1 MSLWTIAWKYLCGRL
16 LASALTAVSVALGV
30 SLILATFLLTRGIR
44 AGFIAGTT
52 DYSLIVGA
60 KSSPT
65 QLVLGTIFRL
75 DVATPNIPYTVYEQ
89 LHDDARVERA
99 VPVALGDAY
108 QGFRY
113 VGTTTDYF
121 AAAPW
126 RRKTLSVAAGRFWDD
141 DPPGQPSYAAV
152 LGAEVAQRT
161 GLQIGDAFYEGEEMA
176 EHPLKVV
183 GILRP
188 THSADDRTI
197 FFSLASYWDMN
208 EVARAMAVKPL
219 TTVLVRPKR
228 LSDLPHLHR
237 EFNVNPETQAALP
250 SAVLLT
256 IFNLLGVAEE
266 VLRFVLGAV
275 VLGVLLYLFVALY
288 SAMLERRR
296 EIATMRALGARR
308 MTVVVIVLLEACLI
322 ALIGGIVGLL
332 GGHGVAALGA
342 HLLSQRGGLA
352 LAPFTVSTVHP
363 LLLAGVILLGACAGL
378 LPAVLAYRTEVAENL
393 APLS

>member
-1 MSLWTIAWKYLCGRL
+1 MSLWSIAWKYVCGRW

-65 QLVLGTIFRL
+65 QLVLGTIFRM

-113 VGTTTDYF
+113 VATTTDYF

-126 RRKTLSVAAGRFWDD
+126 RRKTFTVAAGRFWGDD
-141 DPPGQPSYAAV
+141 APGQPTYEAL
-152 LGAEVAQRT
+152 LGTEVAQRT
-161 GLQIGDAFYEGEEMA
+161 GLRIGEAFYEGEEMA
-176 EHPLKVV
+176 EYPLRVV

-197 FFSLASYWDMN
+197 FFSLASYWEMN
-208 EVARAMAVKPL
+208 EVARPMVIKPL
-219 TTVLVRPKR
+219 TTVLIRPKR

-237 EFNVNPETQAALP
+237 EFNVNSETQAVLP
-250 SAVLLT
+250 SAVVLT

-275 VLGVLLYLFVALY
+275 VLVVLLYLFVALY

-308 MTVVVIVLLEACLI
+308 MTVLVIVLLEACLI

-352 LAPFTVSTVHP
+352 LAPFTVSALQP
-363 LLLAGVILLGACAGL
+363 LLLMGVTLLGACAGL

>member
-1 MSLWTIAWKYLCGRL
+1 MSLWSIAWKYVCGRW

-65 QLVLGTIFRL
+65 QLVLGTIFRM

-113 VGTTTDYF
+113 VATTTDYF

-126 RRKTLSVAAGRFWDD
+126 RRKTFTVAAGRFWGDD
-141 DPPGQPSYAAV
+141 APGQPTYEAL
-152 LGAEVAQRT
+152 LGIEVAQRT
-161 GLQIGDAFYEGEEMA
+161 GLRIGEAFYEGEEMA
-176 EHPLKVV
+176 EYPLRVV

-197 FFSLASYWDMN
+197 FFSLASYWEMN
-208 EVARAMAVKPL
+208 EVARSMAIKPL

-228 LSDLPHLHR
+228 LSDLPSLYR
-237 EFNVNPETQAALP
+237 EFNVNPETQAVLP

-256 IFNLLGVAEE
+256 IFNLLGVVEE

-275 VLGVLLYLFVALY
+275 VLVVLLYLFVALY

-308 MTVVVIVLLEACLI
+308 MTVLVIVLLEACLI

-352 LAPFTVSTVHP
+352 LAPFTVSALQP
-363 LLLAGVILLGACAGL
+363 LLLMGVTLLGACAGL

>member
-1 MSLWTIAWKYLCGRL
+1 MSLSRIAWKYIWGRR
-16 LASALTAVSVALGV
+16 LASALTALSVALGV

-44 AGFIAGTT
+44 ESFIVGAT
-52 DYSLIVGA
+52 DYSLLVGA
-60 KSSPT
+60 KSNPT
-65 QLVLGTIFRL
+65 QLVLGAIFRM
-75 DVATPNIPYTVYEQ
+75 DVATPNMPYTVYEQ
-89 LHDDARVERA
+89 LRDDARVERA

-113 VGTTTDYF
+113 VATTPEYF
-121 AAAPW
+121 APAPW
-126 RRKTLSVAAGRFWDD
+126 RRKTFAVAVGRWWNET
-141 DPPGQPSYAAV
+141 PPEQPNYEAV

-161 GLQIGDAFYEGEEMA
+161 GLRIGEAFYEGEEMA
-176 EHPLKVV
+176 EYPLTVV

-188 THSADDRTI
+188 TSSADDRTI
-197 FFSLASYWDMN
+197 FFSLASFWGMN
-208 EVARAMAVKPL
+208 EVARNATVKPL

-237 EFNVNPETQAALP
+237 EFNVSPETQAVLP

-256 IFNLLGVAEE
+256 IFNLLSVAEE
-266 VLRFVLGAV
+266 VIRFVLEAV
-275 VLGVLLYLFVALY
+275 VLVVLLYLFVALY

-308 MTVVVIVLLEACLI
+308 LTVLCIVLLEACFI
-322 ALIGGIVGLL
+322 ALIGGLAGLV
-332 GGHGVAALGA
+332 GGHSMAALGA
-342 HLLSQRGGLA
+342 HLLAQRGGLA
-352 LAPFTVSTVHP
+352 LAPFTISALQP
-363 LLLAGVILLGACAGL
+363 LLLVGVTLLGGCAGL

>member
-16 LASALTAVSVALGV
+16 LTSALTAVSVALGI

-52 DYSLIVGA
+52 DYSLIIGA

-75 DVATPNIPYTVYEQ
+75 DVATPNISYTVYEQ
-89 LHDDARVERA
+89 LHDDARIERA

-121 AAAPW
+121 ATAPW
-126 RRKTLSVAAGRFWDD
+126 RRKNFSMAAGRFWSDD
-141 DPPGQPSYAAV
+141 QPGQPSYEAV

-176 EHPLKVV
+176 EHPLRVV

-197 FFSLASYWDMN
+197 FFSLATYWDMN
-208 EVARAMAVKPL
+208 ELARAMAVKPL

-228 LSDLPHLHR
+228 LSDLPHLYR

-256 IFNLLGVAEE
+256 IFNLLSVAEE

-275 VLGVLLYLFVALY
+275 ALVVLLYLFVALY

-308 MTVVVIVLLEACLI
+308 MTVLVIVLLEACLI

-332 GGHGVAALGA
+332 GGHGVAVLGA

-363 LLLAGVILLGACAGL
+363 LLLVGVILLGGCAGL

>member
-1 MSLWTIAWKYLCGRL
+1 MSLWIIAWKYLCGRL
-16 LASALTAVSVALGV
+16 LASVLTAVSVALGV

-89 LHDDARVERA
+89 LQDDARVERA
-99 VPVALGDAY
+99 VPITLGDAY

-126 RRKTLSVAAGRFWDD
+126 RRKTFSVATGRFWDD
-141 DPPGQPSYAAV
+141 DPPGQPSYEAV

-188 THSADDRTI
+188 MHST
-197 FFSLASYWDMN
+197 F
-208 EVARAMAVKPL
+208 
-219 TTVLVRPKR
+219 
-228 LSDLPHLHR
+228 
-237 EFNVNPETQAALP
+237 
-250 SAVLLT
+250 
-256 IFNLLGVAEE
+256 
-266 VLRFVLGAV
+266 
-275 VLGVLLYLFVALY
+275 
-288 SAMLERRR
+288 
-296 EIATMRALGARR
+296 
-308 MTVVVIVLLEACLI
+308 
-322 ALIGGIVGLL
+322 
-332 GGHGVAALGA
+332 
-342 HLLSQRGGLA
+342 QR
-352 LAPFTVSTVHP
+352 
-363 LLLAGVILLGACAGL
+363 I
-378 LPAVLAYRTEVAENL
+378 
-393 APLS
+393 

>member
-1 MSLWTIAWKYLCGRL
+1 
-16 LASALTAVSVALGV
+16 
-30 SLILATFLLTRGIR
+30 
-44 AGFIAGTT
+44 
-52 DYSLIVGA
+52 
-60 KSSPT
+60 
-65 QLVLGTIFRL
+65 
-75 DVATPNIPYTVYEQ
+75 
-89 LHDDARVERA
+89 
-99 VPVALGDAY
+99 
-108 QGFRY
+108 
-113 VGTTTDYF
+113 
-121 AAAPW
+121 
-126 RRKTLSVAAGRFWDD
+126 
-141 DPPGQPSYAAV
+141 V

-161 GLQIGDAFYEGEEMA
+161 GLHIGDAFYEGEEMA
-176 EHPLKVV
+176 EDPLKVV

-188 THSADDRTI
+188 MHSADDRTI

-256 IFNLLGVAEE
+256 IFNLLRVAEE

-275 VLGVLLYLFVALY
+275 VLVVLLYLFVALY

-308 MTVVVIVLLEACLI
+308 MTVLVIVLLEACLI

-332 GGHGVAALGA
+332 GGHGVAVLGA

-352 LAPFTVSTVHP
+352 LAPFSVSTVHP
-363 LLLAGVILLGACAGL
+363 LLLVGVILLGACAGL
-378 LPAVLAYRTEVAENL
+378 LPAILAYRTEVAENL
-393 APLS
+393 TPLS

>member
-1 MSLWTIAWKYLCGRL
+1 MSLWTIAWRYLCGRL
-16 LASALTAVSVALGV
+16 LASALTTLAVALGV

-44 AGFIAGTT
+44 TGFIAGTT

-75 DVATPNIPYTVYEQ
+75 DVATPNILYTVYEQ
-89 LHDDARVERA
+89 LRDDVRVEQA

-113 VGTTTDYF
+113 VATTTDYF
-121 AAAPW
+121 ATAPW
-126 RRKTLSVAAGRFWDD
+126 RRKHFSVAAGRFWSDD
-141 DPPGQPSYAAV
+141 QPEQPSYAAV
-152 LGAEVAQRT
+152 LGAEVAQRS
-161 GLQIGDAFYEGEEMA
+161 GRQIGDAFYEGEEMA

-183 GILRP
+183 GILRD

-197 FFSLASYWDMN
+197 FFSLATYWDMN
-208 EVARAMAVKPL
+208 EIARAMTVKPL

-228 LSDLPHLHR
+228 LSDLLPLHR
-237 EFNVNPETQAALP
+237 EFNVHPETQAALP

-256 IFNLLGVAEE
+256 IFNLLGMAEE
-266 VLRFVLGAV
+266 VLGFVLGAV
-275 VLGVLLYLFVALY
+275 VLIVLLYVFVALY

-308 MTVVVIVLLEACLI
+308 ITVLTLVFLEACLI
-322 ALIGGIVGLL
+322 ALIGGIVGML
-332 GGHGVAALGA
+332 GGHGVAMLGA
-342 HLLSQRGGLA
+342 HVLSQRGGLA
-352 LAPFTVSTVHP
+352 LAPFTVGAVHP
-363 LLLAGVILLGACAGL
+363 LLLVGVLLLGACAGL

>member
-126 RRKTLSVAAGRFWDD
+126 RRKTFSVATGRFWDN

-161 GLQIGDAFYEGEEMA
+161 GLHIGDAFYEGEEMA
-176 EHPLKVV
+176 EHPLKVA

-237 EFNVNPETQAALP
+237 EFNVNPETQAG
-250 SAVLLT
+250 SV
-256 IFNLLGVAEE
+256 
-266 VLRFVLGAV
+266 
-275 VLGVLLYLFVALY
+275 
-288 SAMLERRR
+288 
-296 EIATMRALGARR
+296 R
-308 MTVVVIVLLEACLI
+308 MI
-322 ALIGGIVGLL
+322 
-332 GGHGVAALGA
+332 
-342 HLLSQRGGLA
+342 SR
-352 LAPFTVSTVHP
+352 
-363 LLLAGVILLGACAGL
+363 
-378 LPAVLAYRTEVAENL
+378 N
-393 APLS
+393 

>member
-1 MSLWTIAWKYLCGRL
+1 MSLWSIAWKYVCGRR
-16 LASALTAVSVALGV
+16 LASTLTAVSVALGV

-52 DYSLIVGA
+52 DYNLIVGA

-75 DVATPNIPYTVYEQ
+75 DVATPNILYTVYEQ

-108 QGFRY
+108 QGFHY
-113 VGTTTDYF
+113 VGTSTDYF

-126 RRKTLSVAAGRFWDD
+126 RRQTFRVAAGRFWNDD
-141 DPPGQPSYAAV
+141 QPGQPSYEAV
-152 LGAEVAQRT
+152 LGAEVAQGT
-161 GLQIGDAFYEGEEMA
+161 DLQMGDAFYEGEEMA
-176 EHPLKVV
+176 EHPLRVV

-197 FFSLASYWDMN
+197 FFSLATYWDMN

-219 TTVLVRPKR
+219 TTVLVRSKR
-228 LSDLPHLHR
+228 LSDLPHLYR
-237 EFNVNPETQAALP
+237 EFNVNPETQATFP

-256 IFNLLGVAEE
+256 IFNLLSVAEE

-275 VLGVLLYLFVALY
+275 VLIVLLYLFVALY

-308 MTVVVIVLLEACLI
+308 MTVLVIALLEACFI
-322 ALIGGIVGLL
+322 ALVGGIVGLL
-332 GGHGVAALGA
+332 GGHGIAALGA

-363 LLLAGVILLGACAGL
+363 LLLIGVILLGACAGV

-393 APLS
+393 TPLS

>member
-1 MSLWTIAWKYLCGRL
+1 MNLWIIAWKYVCGRL

-44 AGFIAGTT
+44 EGFIAGTT
-52 DYSLIVGA
+52 DYSLLVGA

-65 QLVLGTIFRL
+65 QLVLGTIFRM

-99 VPVALGDAY
+99 VPVAMGDAY

-113 VGTTTDYF
+113 VGTTTAYF

-126 RRKTLSVAAGRFWDD
+126 RRKTFTVAAGRFWGD
-141 DPPGQPSYAAV
+141 DPPDQPTYEAL

-161 GLQIGDAFYEGEEMA
+161 GLRIGEAFYEGEEMA
-176 EHPLKVV
+176 AHPLRVV

-188 THSADDRTI
+188 THSADDQTI

-208 EVARAMAVKPL
+208 EVARSMAVKPL

-256 IFNLLGVAEE
+256 IFNVLGVAEE
-266 VLRFVLGAV
+266 VLRFVLGTV
-275 VLGVLLYLFVALY
+275 VLVVLLYLFVALY

-308 MTVVVIVLLEACLI
+308 VTVLVIVLLEACLL
-322 ALIGGIVGLL
+322 ALTGGIVGLL

-352 LAPFTVSTVHP
+352 LAPFTVSALQP
-363 LLLAGVILLGACAGL
+363 LLLMGVTLLGACAGL
-378 LPAVLAYRTEVAENL
+378 LPAVLAYRTAVAENL

>member
-1 MSLWTIAWKYLCGRL
+1 MSLWTIAWKYLCGRW
-16 LASALTAVSVALGV
+16 LASALTVVSVALGV

-44 AGFIAGTT
+44 EGFIAGTT
-52 DYSLIVGA
+52 DYSLLVGA

-65 QLVLGTIFRL
+65 QLVLGTIFRM

-89 LHDDARVERA
+89 LQDDARVERA

-108 QGFRY
+108 QGLRY
-113 VGTTTDYF
+113 VATTADYF

-126 RRKTLSVAAGRFWDD
+126 RRKTFTVAAGRFWSD
-141 DPPGQPSYAAV
+141 DPPGQPTYKAL
-152 LGAEVAQRT
+152 LGAAVAQRA
-161 GLQIGDAFYEGEEMA
+161 GLRIGDAFYEGEEMA
-176 EHPLKVV
+176 EYPLTVV

-188 THSADDRTI
+188 THSADDRSI
-197 FFSLASYWDMN
+197 FFSLASFWEMN
-208 EVARAMAVKPL
+208 EIARHMAVKPL
-219 TTVLVRPKR
+219 TTVLIRPKR
-228 LSDLPHLHR
+228 LSDLPSLHR

-256 IFNLLGVAEE
+256 MFNLLGIAEE

-275 VLGVLLYLFVALY
+275 VLVVLLYLFVALY

-308 MTVVVIVLLEACLI
+308 TTVLLIVLLEACLI
-322 ALIGGIVGLL
+322 AFMGGTAGLV
-332 GGHGVAALGA
+332 GGHGMAVLGA

-352 LAPFTVSTVHP
+352 LAPLTVSAFQP
-363 LLLAGVILLGACAGL
+363 LLLVGVTLLGACAGL

>member
-1 MSLWTIAWKYLCGRL
+1 M
-16 LASALTAVSVALGV
+16 
-30 SLILATFLLTRGIR
+30 
-44 AGFIAGTT
+44 
-52 DYSLIVGA
+52 
-60 KSSPT
+60 
-65 QLVLGTIFRL
+65 
-75 DVATPNIPYTVYEQ
+75 
-89 LHDDARVERA
+89 
-99 VPVALGDAY
+99 
-108 QGFRY
+108 
-113 VGTTTDYF
+113 
-121 AAAPW
+121 
-126 RRKTLSVAAGRFWDD
+126 AAGRFWSDD
-141 DPPGQPSYAAV
+141 QPGQPSYEAV

-176 EHPLKVV
+176 EHPLRVV

-197 FFSLASYWDMN
+197 FFSLATYWDMN
-208 EVARAMAVKPL
+208 ELARAMAVKPL

-228 LSDLPHLHR
+228 LSDLPHLYR

-256 IFNLLGVAEE
+256 IFNLLSVAEE

-275 VLGVLLYLFVALY
+275 ALVVLLYLFVALY

-308 MTVVVIVLLEACLI
+308 MMVLVIVLLEACLI

-332 GGHGVAALGA
+332 GGHGIAVLGA
-342 HLLSQRGGLA
+342 HVLSQRGGLA
-352 LAPFTVSTVHP
+352 LAPFTVSMVHP
-363 LLLAGVILLGACAGL
+363 LLLIGVILLGACAGL

>member
-16 LASALTAVSVALGV
+16 LASVLTAIAVALGV
-30 SLILATFLLTRGIR
+30 SLILATFLLARGIR

-52 DYSLIVGA
+52 DYSLIIGA

-75 DVATPNIPYTVYEQ
+75 DVATPNIPYTIYEQ
-89 LHDDARVERA
+89 LRDDARVERA

-113 VGTTTDYF
+113 LGTTTDYF

-126 RRKTLSVAAGRFWDD
+126 RCKNFSVVAGRLWSD
-141 DPPGQPSYAAV
+141 DPPDQPSYEAV
-152 LGAEVAQRT
+152 LGAEVAHRT
-161 GLQIGDAFYEGEEMA
+161 GLQIGHAFYEGEEMA

-188 THSADDRTI
+188 VYSADDHTI

-219 TTVLVRPKR
+219 TTVLVRPQR
-228 LSDLPHLHR
+228 LSDLPQLHR

-250 SAVLLT
+250 SAVLLS
-256 IFNLLGVAEE
+256 IFNLLSVAEE

-275 VLGVLLYLFVALY
+275 VLVVLLYLFVALY

-308 MTVVVIVLLEACLI
+308 MTILVIVLLEACLI
-322 ALIGGIVGLL
+322 ALIGGIIGLL
-332 GGHGVAALGA
+332 GGHGVAVLGA

-363 LLLAGVILLGACAGL
+363 LLLVGVILLGACAGL

>member
-1 MSLWTIAWKYLCGRL
+1 MSLWTIAWKYLCGRP
-16 LASALTAVSVALGV
+16 LASVLTAVAVALGV
-30 SLILATFLLTRGIR
+30 SLILATFLLARSIR

-52 DYSLIVGA
+52 DYSLIIGA

-75 DVATPNIPYTVYEQ
+75 DVATPNVPYTIYEQ
-89 LHDDARVERA
+89 LRDDARVERA

-113 VGTTTDYF
+113 LGTTTDYF

-126 RRKTLSVAAGRFWDD
+126 RRKTFSVVAGRFWSD
-141 DPPGQPSYAAV
+141 DPPDQPSYEAV
-152 LGAEVAQRT
+152 LGAEVAQRA

-188 THSADDRTI
+188 VYSADDRTI

-208 EVARAMAVKPL
+208 EVARAMTVKPL
-219 TTVLVRPKR
+219 TTVLVRPQR
-228 LSDLPHLHR
+228 LSDLPQLHR
-237 EFNVNPETQAALP
+237 EFSVNPETQAALP
-250 SAVLLT
+250 SAVLLS
-256 IFNLLGVAEE
+256 IFNLLSVAEE
-266 VLRFVLGAV
+266 VLRFVLAAV
-275 VLGVLLYLFVALY
+275 VLVVLLYLFVALY

-308 MTVVVIVLLEACLI
+308 MTVLMIMLLEACLI

-352 LAPFTVSTVHP
+352 LAPLTISTVHP
-363 LLLAGVILLGACAGL
+363 LLVVGITLLGACAGI

-393 APLS
+393 TPLS

>member
-1 MSLWTIAWKYLCGRL
+1 MSLWTIAWKYLYGRL

-30 SLILATFLLTRGIR
+30 SLILATLLLTRGIR

-75 DVATPNIPYTVYEQ
+75 EVATPNIPYTVYEQ

-113 VGTTTDYF
+113 VGTTTGYF

-126 RRKTLSVAAGRFWDD
+126 RRKTFSVAAGRFWGNDRPD
-141 DPPGQPSYAAV
+141 QPSYEAV

-161 GLQIGDAFYEGEEMA
+161 GLHIGDAFYEGEEMA
-176 EHPLKVV
+176 EHPLSVV

-188 THSADDRTI
+188 THSADDRSI

-308 MTVVVIVLLEACLI
+308 MTVLVIVLLEACLI
-322 ALIGGIVGLL
+322 ALIGGVVGLL
-332 GGHGVAALGA
+332 GGHGVAVLGA
-342 HLLSQRGGLA
+342 HLLSQRSGLA

-363 LLLAGVILLGACAGL
+363 LLLVGVTLLGACAGL

>member
-1 MSLWTIAWKYLCGRL
+1 MSLSSIAWKYIWGRW
-16 LASALTAVSVALGV
+16 LASALTVLAVALGV

-44 AGFIAGTT
+44 ESFIGGAT
-52 DYSLIVGA
+52 DYSLLVGA
-60 KSSPT
+60 KSNPT
-65 QLVLGTIFRL
+65 QLVLGTIFRM

-89 LHDDARVERA
+89 LRDDARVERA

-113 VGTTTDYF
+113 VATTPEYF
-121 AAAPW
+121 ATAPW
-126 RRKTLSVAAGRFWDD
+126 RRKTFAMAAGRWWNET
-141 DPPGQPSYAAV
+141 PPEQPNYEAV

-161 GLQIGDAFYEGEEMA
+161 GLQLGEAFYEGEEMA
-176 EHPLKVV
+176 EYPLTVV

-188 THSADDRTI
+188 TSSADDRTI
-197 FFSLASYWDMN
+197 FFSLASFWGMN
-208 EVARAMAVKPL
+208 EVARQAAIKPL

-228 LSDLPHLHR
+228 LSDVPHLHR
-237 EFNVNPETQAALP
+237 EFNVNPDTQAVLP

-256 IFNLLGVAEE
+256 IFNLLSVAEE
-266 VLRFVLGAV
+266 VLRFVLSAV
-275 VLGVLLYLFVALY
+275 VLVVLLYLFVALY

-308 MTVVVIVLLEACLI
+308 LTVLVIVLLEACLI

-332 GGHGVAALGA
+332 GGHGVAVLGA

-352 LAPFTVSTVHP
+352 LAPFTVSAVHP
-363 LLLAGVILLGACAGL
+363 LLLVGITLLGMCAGL

>member
-1 MSLWTIAWKYLCGRL
+1 
-16 LASALTAVSVALGV
+16 
-30 SLILATFLLTRGIR
+30 
-44 AGFIAGTT
+44 
-52 DYSLIVGA
+52 
-60 KSSPT
+60 
-65 QLVLGTIFRL
+65 
-75 DVATPNIPYTVYEQ
+75 VATPNIPYTVYEQ

-126 RRKTLSVAAGRFWDD
+126 RRKTFSVATGHIWSD
-141 DPPGQPSYAAV
+141 DPPGQPSYEAV
-152 LGAEVAQRT
+152 LGAEAAQRT

-183 GILRP
+183 GILQP
-188 THSADDRTI
+188 MHSADDRTI

-275 VLGVLLYLFVALY
+275 VLVVLLYLFVALY

-308 MTVVVIVLLEACLI
+308 LTVLVIVLLEACLI

-352 LAPFTVSTVHP
+352 LAPFTISTVHP
-363 LLLAGVILLGACAGL
+363 LLLVGVTLLGACAGL

>member
-16 LASALTAVSVALGV
+16 LASVLTAVAVALGV
-30 SLILATFLLTRGIR
+30 SLILATFLLARGIR

-52 DYSLIVGA
+52 DYSLIIGA

-75 DVATPNIPYTVYEQ
+75 DVATPNMPYTIYEQ
-89 LHDDARVERA
+89 LRDDVRVERA
-99 VPVALGDAY
+99 VPIALGDAY

-113 VGTTTDYF
+113 LGTTTDYF

-126 RRKTLSVAAGRFWDD
+126 RRKTFSVVAGRFWSD
-141 DPPGQPSYAAV
+141 DPPDQPSYEAV

-188 THSADDRTI
+188 MHSADDRTI

-208 EVARAMAVKPL
+208 EVARAMAIKPL
-219 TTVLVRPKR
+219 TTVLVRPQR
-228 LSDLPHLHR
+228 LSDLLPLHR
-237 EFNVNPETQAALP
+237 EFSVNPETQAALP
-250 SAVLLT
+250 SAVLLS
-256 IFNLLGVAEE
+256 IFNLLSVAEE

-275 VLGVLLYLFVALY
+275 VLVVLLYLFVALY

-308 MTVVVIVLLEACLI
+308 MTVLVIMLLEACLI
-322 ALIGGIVGLL
+322 ALIGGIAGLL

-352 LAPFTVSTVHP
+352 LAPLTISTVHP
-363 LLLAGVILLGACAGL
+363 LLVVGITLLGACAGI

>member
-1 MSLWTIAWKYLCGRL
+1 
-16 LASALTAVSVALGV
+16 
-30 SLILATFLLTRGIR
+30 
-44 AGFIAGTT
+44 
-52 DYSLIVGA
+52 
-60 KSSPT
+60 
-65 QLVLGTIFRL
+65 
-75 DVATPNIPYTVYEQ
+75 VATE
-89 LHDDARVERA
+89 
-99 VPVALGDAY
+99 
-108 QGFRY
+108 
-113 VGTTTDYF
+113 
-121 AAAPW
+121 
-126 RRKTLSVAAGRFWDD
+126 RFWSDD
-141 DPPGQPSYAAV
+141 QPDQLSYEAV
-152 LGAEVAQRT
+152 LGAEVSQRT

-197 FFSLASYWDMN
+197 FFSLATYWDMN
-208 EVARAMAVKPL
+208 EIARAMTVKPL

-228 LSDLPHLHR
+228 LSDLLPLHR
-237 EFNVNPETQAALP
+237 EFNINPETQAALP

-266 VLRFVLGAV
+266 VLRFVMGAV
-275 VLGVLLYLFVALY
+275 VLIVLLYVFVALY
-288 SAMLERRR
+288 SATLERRR

-308 MTVVVIVLLEACLI
+308 LTVLTLVLLEACLI

-332 GGHGVAALGA
+332 GGHGVAILGA
-342 HLLSQRGGLA
+342 HVLSQRGGLA

-363 LLLAGVILLGACAGL
+363 LLLVGVILLGACAGS

>member
-126 RRKTLSVAAGRFWDD
+126 RRKTFSVAAGRFWSD
-141 DPPGQPSYAAV
+141 DPPGQPSYEAV

-176 EHPLKVV
+176 EHPLR
-183 GILRP
+183 G
-188 THSADDRTI
+188 
-197 FFSLASYWDMN
+197 
-208 EVARAMAVKPL
+208 
-219 TTVLVRPKR
+219 
-228 LSDLPHLHR
+228 
-237 EFNVNPETQAALP
+237 
-250 SAVLLT
+250 
-256 IFNLLGVAEE
+256 
-266 VLRFVLGAV
+266 
-275 VLGVLLYLFVALY
+275 
-288 SAMLERRR
+288 RRY
-296 EIATMRALGARR
+296 
-308 MTVVVIVLLEACLI
+308 
-322 ALIGGIVGLL
+322 
-332 GGHGVAALGA
+332 
-342 HLLSQRGGLA
+342 
-352 LAPFTVSTVHP
+352 FT
-363 LLLAGVILLGACAGL
+363 
-378 LPAVLAYRTEVAENL
+378 AYA
-393 APLS
+393 

>member
-1 MSLWTIAWKYLCGRL
+1 MRLWTIAWKYVRGRL
-16 LASALTAVSVALGV
+16 LASALTAASVALGV
-30 SLILATFLLTRGIR
+30 SLILATFLLTHGIR
-44 AGFIAGTT
+44 TGFIAGTT

-75 DVATPNIPYTVYEQ
+75 DVATPNILYTVYEQ
-89 LHDDARVERA
+89 LRDDARVERA
-99 VPVALGDAY
+99 VPVAMGDAY

-113 VGTTTDYF
+113 VATTQDYF

-126 RRKTLSVAAGRFWDD
+126 RRKTFGVAAGRFWSDD
-141 DPPGQPSYAAV
+141 QPGQPSYEAV

-176 EHPLKVV
+176 EHPLRVV

-197 FFSLASYWDMN
+197 FFSLPSYWDMN
-208 EVARAMAVKPL
+208 EVARAMTVKPL
-219 TTVLVRPKR
+219 TAVLVRPKR
-228 LSDLPHLHR
+228 LADLPHLHR

-256 IFNLLGVAEE
+256 IFNLLSVAEE

-275 VLGVLLYLFVALY
+275 VLIVLLYLFVALY

-308 MTVVVIVLLEACLI
+308 LTVLMIVLLEACLI

-332 GGHGVAALGA
+332 GGHGIAALGA

-352 LAPFTVSTVHP
+352 LAPFAVSTVHP
-363 LLLAGVILLGACAGL
+363 LLLVGVTLLGACAGL

>member
-16 LASALTAVSVALGV
+16 LASVLTAVAVALGV
-30 SLILATFLLTRGIR
+30 SLILATFLLARGIR

-52 DYSLIVGA
+52 DYSLIIGA

-75 DVATPNIPYTVYEQ
+75 DVATPNMPYTIYEQ
-89 LHDDARVERA
+89 LRDDVRVERA

-113 VGTTTDYF
+113 LGTTTDYF

-126 RRKTLSVAAGRFWDD
+126 RRKTFSVVAGRFWSD
-141 DPPGQPSYAAV
+141 DPPDQPSYEAV
-152 LGAEVAQRT
+152 LGAEVAQRA

-188 THSADDRTI
+188 MHSADDRTI

-219 TTVLVRPKR
+219 TTVLVRPQR
-228 LSDLPHLHR
+228 LSDLLPLHR
-237 EFNVNPETQAALP
+237 EFSVNPETQAALP
-250 SAVLLT
+250 SAVLLS
-256 IFNLLGVAEE
+256 IFNLLSVAEE

-275 VLGVLLYLFVALY
+275 VLVVLLYLFVALY

-308 MTVVVIVLLEACLI
+308 MTVLVIMLLEACLI
-322 ALIGGIVGLL
+322 ALIGGIAGLL

-352 LAPFTVSTVHP
+352 LAPLTISTVHP
-363 LLLAGVILLGACAGL
+363 LLVVGITLLGACAGI

>member
-16 LASALTAVSVALGV
+16 LASALTALAVALGV

-60 KSSPT
+60 KSSPI

-75 DVATPNIPYTVYEQ
+75 DMATPNILYTVYEQ
-89 LHDDARVERA
+89 LHDDARVEQA

-121 AAAPW
+121 ATAPW
-126 RRKTLSVAAGRFWDD
+126 RRKNFSVAAGRFWSDD
-141 DPPGQPSYAAV
+141 RPDQPSYEAV
-152 LGAEVAQRT
+152 LGAGVAQRT

-208 EVARAMAVKPL
+208 EAARAMAVKPL

-228 LSDLPHLHR
+228 LSDLLHLHR

-275 VLGVLLYLFVALY
+275 VLIVLLYVFVALY

-308 MTVVVIVLLEACLI
+308 ITVLTIVLLEACLI
-322 ALIGGIVGLL
+322 ALMGGIVGLL
-332 GGHGVAALGA
+332 GGHGVAILGA
-342 HLLSQRGGLA
+342 HVLSQRGGLA
-352 LAPFTVSTVHP
+352 LAPFTVHTVHP
-363 LLLAGVILLGACAGL
+363 LLLVGVILLGACAGL